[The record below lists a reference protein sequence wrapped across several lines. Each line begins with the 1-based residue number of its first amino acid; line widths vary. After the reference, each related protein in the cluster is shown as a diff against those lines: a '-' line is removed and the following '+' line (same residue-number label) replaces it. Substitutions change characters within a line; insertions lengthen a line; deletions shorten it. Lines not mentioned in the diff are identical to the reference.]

1 MDWANHRLYL
11 ETVRI
16 YLIPTTYFEGF
27 NMRHVNKIAL
37 TVMCLLGQ
45 SAFAAGNADAI
56 FYGGDIVTMNKAK
69 PSAEAVAIQ
78 GGKIVKVGSLSQV
91 KTLQGKDTKLIN
103 LNGQTLMPGLVEPHV
118 HIIGTAFS
126 EELWANLS
134 NFNMPHDTLDSLV
147 KKLSDISKGVKDGEW
162 VSAFGVDPSRTD
174 PFMSELTADILD
186 KVSTTKP
193 IFVMNQSMHIAY
205 VNHKA
210 LELAGLNSSS
220 PDPKGGKL
228 LRDSKGNLT
237 GVIYEAPAFYLFLDK
252 MPVPNQK
259 MIEQAIEKVGQ
270 RLVRKGVTTSA
281 EITVG
286 AYLGVDKEYA
296 LLSDMAHS
304 GKLPVRVRGYIY
316 SNAYPISNTKYKPGQ
331 GDDVFKLIGV
341 KIVADGSDQG
351 LTGAMTK
358 PYNYPPGTAN
368 RGTLNFSEQELYNL
382 AKPRFDEGWQISV
395 HSNGDETI
403 EQTLN
408 VFEKLVKTPADAKT
422 RLRIEHFTVPTQ
434 AQIKKAAKLGVVPGF
449 TVGHTDYWG
458 EAFHNHLLGPERAN
472 RIDPGASLIKN
483 GMRFAYHSDSPVS
496 PIHPLK
502 YVSEGASRLWQ
513 VQPQKIL
520 NANEKVSI
528 NDALKAITIDAAYQ
542 LKMEDKIGSVE
553 EGKYADFAIVD
564 KNPMKTD
571 AYKIRDIEV
580 NETWINGQ
588 QIFKKN

>member
-1 MDWANHRLYL
+1 
-11 ETVRI
+11 
-16 YLIPTTYFEGF
+16 
-27 NMRHVNKIAL
+27 MRHLNKIAL
-37 TVMCLLGQ
+37 AAMCLIAQ
-45 SAFAAGNADAI
+45 SAIASGNADTI

-69 PSAEAVAIQ
+69 PSAEAVAVQ

-91 KTLQGKDTKLIN
+91 KALQGSDTKLIN

-118 HIIGTAFS
+118 HILGTAFS
-126 EELWANLS
+126 EELWQNMS
-134 NFNMPHDTLDSLV
+134 NFSMPHDTLDSLV
-147 KKLSDISKGVKDGEW
+147 TKLSAYSENVKDGEW
-162 VSAFGVDPSRTD
+162 ITAFGVDPSRTE
-174 PFMSELTADILD
+174 PFMAELTADILD

-210 LELAGLNSSS
+210 MEIAGLTDSS
-220 PDPKGGKL
+220 PDPTGGKL
-228 LRDSKGNLT
+228 LKDSKGHLT
-237 GVIYEAPAFYLFLDK
+237 GVVYEVPSFYLFLSK
-252 MPVPNQK
+252 MPVPNQEL
-259 MIEQAIEKVGQ
+259 IEQAVAKVGQ
-270 RLVRKGVTTSA
+270 RMVRKGVTTSA
-281 EITVG
+281 EISVG
-286 AYLGVDKEYA
+286 GYLGVDKEYA
-296 LLSDMAHS
+296 LFNAMTHS
-304 GKLPVRVRGYIY
+304 GKLPVRVRGYMY
-316 SNAYPISNTKYKPGQ
+316 SNAYPLTNNTYKPGQ
-331 GDDVFKLIGV
+331 GDDFFKVIGV

-351 LTGAMTK
+351 LTGAMTQ
-358 PYNYPPGTAN
+358 PYAYPAGTTN
-368 RGTLNFSEQELYNL
+368 TGTLNFSEQELYDM
-382 AKPRFDEGWQISV
+382 AKSRFDQGWQISV
-395 HSNGDETI
+395 HSNGDKSI

-408 VFEKLVKTPADAKT
+408 VFEKLVKSPSDAKT
-422 RLRIEHFTVPTQ
+422 RFRIEHFTVPTQ

-458 EAFHNHLLGPERAN
+458 EAFHDHLLGPDRAN

-502 YVSEGASRLWQ
+502 YASEGASRLWQ
-513 VQPQKIL
+513 VAPQKVL

-542 LKMEDKIGSVE
+542 LKMDDKIGSVE

-588 QIFKKN
+588 QVFKKN

>member
-1 MDWANHRLYL
+1 MS
-11 ETVRI
+11 RI
-16 YLIPTTYFEGF
+16 
-27 NMRHVNKIAL
+27 NQIAL
-37 TVMCLLGQ
+37 AVMCVVGQ

-69 PSAEAVAIQ
+69 PTAEAVAVQ

-91 KTLQGKDTKLIN
+91 KTLQGNDTKLIN

-118 HIIGTAFS
+118 HILGTAFS
-126 EELWANLS
+126 EELWHNMS
-134 NFNMPHDTLDSLV
+134 NFTMPHDTLDGLV
-147 KKLSDISKGVKDGEW
+147 AKLTAYSKNVKDGEW
-162 VSAFGVDPSRTD
+162 VAAFGVDPSRTE
-174 PFMSELTADILD
+174 PFMAELTADILD

-193 IFVMNQSMHIAY
+193 ILVMNQSLHIAY

-210 LELAGLNSSS
+210 LEIAGVTDTT
-220 PDPKGGKL
+220 PDPKGGKFL
-228 LRDSKGNLT
+228 KDSKGRLT
-237 GVIYEAPAFYLFLDK
+237 GVIHEVPSFYPFLKK
-252 MPVPNQK
+252 MPVPSPELL
-259 MIEQAIEKVGQ
+259 EQAIAKVGQ
-270 RLVRKGVTTSA
+270 RMVRKGVTTSA
-281 EITVG
+281 EISLG
-286 AYLGVDKEYA
+286 GYLGVDKEYT
-296 LLSDMAHS
+296 LLNDMAHS

-316 SNAYPISNTKYKPGQ
+316 SNAYPASNTKYKPGQ
-331 GDDVFKLIGV
+331 GDDIFKLIGI

-358 PYNYPPGTAN
+358 PYNYPPGTTN
-368 RGTLNFSEQELYNL
+368 TGTLNFSEQEFYDM

-395 HSNGDETI
+395 HSNGDRTI

-408 VFEKLVKTPADAKT
+408 VFEKLVQTPADAKT

-434 AQIKKAAKLGVVPGF
+434 AQIKKAAKLGVVAGF

-458 EAFHNHLLGPERAN
+458 EAFHDHLIGPERAN

-502 YVSEGASRLWQ
+502 YASEGASRLWQ
-513 VQPQKIL
+513 VPPQKVL

-542 LKMEDKIGSVE
+542 VKMDDKIGSVE

-588 QIFKKN
+588 QVFKKN